1 MSVGL
6 LILQIQISGCKSLKE
21 KRSHLKPLIHRI
33 HREFNVS
40 IAETDNQDKWNDCIL
55 TVSAVSNNAK
65 FNQIVL
71 NQVINFVI
79 QKYPDLEVINQS
91 IEMIY

>member
-1 MSVGL
+1 M
-6 LILQIQISGCKSLKE
+6 
-21 KRSHLKPLIHRI
+21 IHRI

-40 IAETDNQDKWNDCIL
+40 IAETDHQDKWNDSIL
-55 TVSAVSNNAK
+55 TVSVVSNDIR

-79 QKYPDLEVINQS
+79 RNFPDLEVINHS
-91 IEMIY
+91 IEIIY